1 MGKYDAIY
9 GAGNVTVEAPP
20 DFWTAA
26 KQSFDDDYDRLVE
39 ADERQKEED
48 RYNETQRISS
58 EQRVEEKQR
67 YRDQKEL
74 DERKLGREEWELMYD
89 NARNA
94 SQRAMVYKSGLNS
107 GVSGLTPGGLT
118 AEEDKALIDFT
129 NNEMLNNYY
138 SASDA
143 EKVELFPELR
153 SALIKSGNPSD
164 KAMMAPLQ
172 KDYETRRGNVENKEV
187 IQMIADQYGDVFS
200 PQLKSFFE
208 NTGDIS
214 DTQLTM
220 ATDMLKTSLASTQ
233 KTEKE
238 KYDFAQALIG
248 MQTKGEFPSQEQI
261 NTVTRANMI
270 GYQLY
275 QSLIGGGP
283 PKDELSALPQ
293 PTLEN
298 LDEILTGKEGSFDK
312 ISDKRKEEIF
322 NKVIK
327 KHAANWSTMSDAEKV
342 EAGEKIEAEINKTKY
357 ETAPQEAGIGGKFG
371 DPEYEGAESIT
382 NEMIDAKFEEILKKR
397 GIVGDRRKMASK
409 ETLKKYRDRAESDLL
424 KEMRGK
430 SRKKAK
436 KVARRGYPPHGKYSF
451 LYEE

>member
-26 KQSFDDDYDRLVE
+26 KQSFDDDYDRIVE
-39 ADERQKEED
+39 SDERQKEED
-48 RYNETQRISS
+48 RYNEAQRISS

-118 AEEDKALIDFT
+118 AEEDKSLIDFT

-172 KDYETRRGNVENKEV
+172 KIMKFVE
-187 IQMIADQYGDVFS
+187 A
-200 PQLKSFFE
+200 
-208 NTGDIS
+208 
-214 DTQLTM
+214 
-220 ATDMLKTSLASTQ
+220 ML
-233 KTEKE
+233 
-238 KYDFAQALIG
+238 
-248 MQTKGEFPSQEQI
+248 
-261 NTVTRANMI
+261 R
-270 GYQLY
+270 
-275 QSLIGGGP
+275 
-283 PKDELSALPQ
+283 
-293 PTLEN
+293 
-298 LDEILTGKEGSFDK
+298 
-312 ISDKRKEEIF
+312 
-322 NKVIK
+322 IK
-327 KHAANWSTMSDAEKV
+327 KLFK
-342 EAGEKIEAEINKTKY
+342 
-357 ETAPQEAGIGGKFG
+357 
-371 DPEYEGAESIT
+371 
-382 NEMIDAKFEEILKKR
+382 
-397 GIVGDRRKMASK
+397 
-409 ETLKKYRDRAESDLL
+409 
-424 KEMRGK
+424 
-430 SRKKAK
+430 
-436 KVARRGYPPHGKYSF
+436 
-451 LYEE
+451 